1 MKINPHILATSIFLL
16 IISGMIVTEVLQQFI
31 TFEDLTNEIILYI
44 GTTTMGIL
52 LFVSSFEKSKTKT
65 PQD

>member
-52 LFVSSFEKSKTKT
+52 LFVSSFEKTKT